1 MRQIEEIENTLIHA
15 RGPHTSRVTEAA
27 AWGFPRSRPF
37 LKHPP
42 THTPHRV
49 TSSSNHSLATFITSV
64 SPLRLGMVIEEIP
77 AVCNEISPESQTPR
91 FEPDFATTADGLG

>member
-1 MRQIEEIENTLIHA
+1 MRVDRTQAESLRLLPGGFHA
-15 RGPHTSRVTEAA
+15 LDPSSST
-27 AWGFPRSRPF
+27 
-37 LKHPP
+37 PP
-42 THTPHRV
+42 HTPHRV

-64 SPLRLGMVIEEIP
+64 SPLRLEMVIEEIP